1 VKNANI
7 WSAISA
13 ELRRD
18 VLSAEAIAKLQKA
31 FEEEAQCEQQS
42 ASCNLPLIQKRAA

>member
-1 VKNANI
+1 MNNANI

-18 VLSAEAIAKLQKA
+18 VLSAEAIAKLEKA
-31 FEEEAQCEQQS
+31 FEEEEQREQS
-42 ASCNLPLIQKRAA
+42 THEHSTLLFERAA